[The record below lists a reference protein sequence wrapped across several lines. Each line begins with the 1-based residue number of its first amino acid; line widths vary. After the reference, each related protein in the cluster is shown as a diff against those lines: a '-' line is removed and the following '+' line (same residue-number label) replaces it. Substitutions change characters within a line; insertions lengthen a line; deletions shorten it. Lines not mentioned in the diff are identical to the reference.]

1 MRKISL
7 TFTLLACC
15 VSSVQATELVHR
27 FISPM
32 FGGNPGNGGFI
43 LNQAQAQDTNEA
55 PKTPT
60 VTLTPEQKFQA
71 NIDKFKLNL
80 QNSILTKL
88 TSTSTS
94 QLFNSNGTIKLGS
107 NLSFD
112 LDNDGLPDF
121 TVNIDNAPDSSGN
134 VAVSV
139 SDGITNTV
147 LSIPSIVLPQTTQ

>member
-1 MRKISL
+1 MRKISI
-7 TFTLLACC
+7 TFLLFAWG
-15 VSSVQATELVHR
+15 VAPVQATELSHR
-27 FISPM
+27 FVDPM
-32 FGGNPGNGGFI
+32 FGGNPGNGSYI
-43 LNQAQAQDTNEA
+43 LSQAQAQDTNVA

-60 VTLTPEQKFQA
+60 VTLTAEEKFQA

-88 TSTSTS
+88 TSSSTS

-121 TVNIDNAPDSSGN
+121 TVNVDNAPDSSGN

-139 SDGITNTV
+139 SDGVTNTV

>member
-1 MRKISL
+1 MRKMSL
-7 TFTLLACC
+7 AFTLLTCC
-15 VSSVQATELVHR
+15 IASAQATELTHR
-27 FISPM
+27 FIDPM
-32 FGGNPGNGGFI
+32 FGGNSGNGGFI
-43 LNQAQAQDTNEA
+43 LSNAQAQDTSVA

-147 LSIPSIVLPQTTQ
+147 LSIPSIVLPQATQ